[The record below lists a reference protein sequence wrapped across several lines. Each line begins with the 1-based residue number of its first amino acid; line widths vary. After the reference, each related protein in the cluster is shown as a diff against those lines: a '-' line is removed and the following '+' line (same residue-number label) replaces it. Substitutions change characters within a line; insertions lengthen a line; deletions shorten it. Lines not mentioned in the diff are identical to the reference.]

1 MANSDKNIVIT
12 PNNGSAN
19 LPSMVFTGF
28 NNTPIT
34 MRVQDS
40 GALSYQGTFGELF
53 NISDLSTSNNTLFSV
68 GDISGTPVLEI
79 LDTGFI
85 LLGQFNSNV
94 GIGTGSP
101 RNKLDVRG
109 SFGRGNPTVISS
121 GTTYTVR
128 PTDNWIINSQGST
141 LTITMP
147 SPALWPGREIGI
159 KNTAP
164 VTIQSAS
171 SNIVN
176 RSESTST
183 QQTIV
188 SGDGLWAI
196 LVSDGTNWQIMATNS

>member
-12 PNNGSAN
+12 PNTGTAN
-19 LPSMVFTGF
+19 LPQMVFTGF

-40 GALSYQGTFGELF
+40 GALSYQSTFGELF
-53 NISDLSTSNNTLFSV
+53 NISDLSASNNTLFSV
-68 GDISGTPVLEI
+68 GDISGSPMIEV

-85 LLGQFNSNV
+85 ILGQFNSNV

-109 SFGRGNPTVISS
+109 SFGRGTPRVISS
-121 GTTYTVR
+121 GTTYTVL
-128 PTDNWIINSQGST
+128 PTDNWIINNQGST

-147 SPALWPGREIGI
+147 SPALWPGREIMI
-159 KNTAP
+159 KNAQP
-164 VTIQSAS
+164 VTVQSAS

-176 RSESTST
+176 RSEATST
-183 QQTIV
+183 TTTIV
-188 SGDGLWAI
+188 SGDGLWAF
-196 LVSDGTNWQIMATNS
+196 LVSDGTNWQIMATNA